1 MGIHKLKQSLLI
13 LCIGCLCCACS
24 SEKAEENEEESAGF
38 FAQIIDKISGLWK
51 DSTEVDEGDI
61 DIWDEY
67 NKTRKALKITQEDVV
82 KNKVIITQTLNEL
95 REISAMAGIV
105 RQSASERETR
115 ETQSEEISRHL
126 KEIREKVESMESQ
139 TDDNVVASL
148 KIIIEEKEREI
159 EALKRE
165 IRAKDNTIRQKE
177 GDIRNKQSEIDRM
190 YEELV
195 KRNNELTAKT
205 AALEDANQRQ
215 LLLLK
220 EAGRDFETLGDEA
233 PSVRGGRDK
242 NRVGQWQRDCYQK
255 AKYYYQKAKANGLDT
270 SSDLYHINDKIAK
283 CK

>member
-38 FAQIIDKISGLWK
+38 FTQIIDKISGLWK

-165 IRAKDNTIRQKE
+165 IRAQQNTISTQKTTIKTHE
-177 GDIRNKQSEIDRM
+177 ETISKQNDEIN
-190 YEELV
+190 ET
-195 KRNNELTAKT
+195 KNELQIKNAKLEV
-205 AALEDANQRQ
+205 AAQRQ
-215 LLLLK
+215 LLLLRD
-220 EAGRDFETLGDEA
+220 AGRDFETLGDEA

-242 NRVGQWQRDCYQK
+242 NRVGQWQGDCYQK
-255 AKYYYQKAKANGLDT
+255 AKYYYQKAKDNGLNT
-270 SSDLYHINDKIAK
+270 ASDLNRINDKIAK

>member
-38 FAQIIDKISGLWK
+38 FTQIIDKISGLWK

-165 IRAKDNTIRQKE
+165 IRAKDNMIRQKE

-215 LLLLK
+215 LLLLRD
-220 EAGRDFETLGDEA
+220 AGRDFETLGDEA

-242 NRVGQWQRDCYQK
+242 DRVGQWQRDCYQK

>member
-24 SEKAEENEEESAGF
+24 SEKAEENEEESKGY

-51 DSTEVDEGDI
+51 DSTEVDEGAI
-61 DIWDEY
+61 DIWEEY
-67 NKTRKALKITQEDVV
+67 YRTRQALKITQEDVV

-105 RQSASERETR
+105 RQGVREGAAR

-126 KEIREKVESMESQ
+126 KEIRKKVESMESQ

-165 IRAKDNTIRQKE
+165 IRAQQNTISTQKTTIKTHE
-177 GDIRNKQSEIDRM
+177 ETISKQNDEIN
-190 YEELV
+190 EA
-195 KRNNELTAKT
+195 KNELQIKNANLEV
-205 AALEDANQRQ
+205 AAQRQ
-215 LLLLK
+215 LLLLRD
-220 EAGRDFETLGDEA
+220 AGSDFEAQGDAA
-233 PSVRGGRDK
+233 PDVRGRKDSNK
-242 NRVGQWQRDCYQK
+242 VDDWKRKCFER
-255 AKYYYQKAKANGLDT
+255 ARYYYQKAKDNGLDT
-270 SSDLYHINDKIAK
+270 SADLYRINDKIAK

>member
-24 SEKAEENEEESAGF
+24 SQKAEENEEESAGF
-38 FAQIIDKISGLWK
+38 FTQIIDKISGLWK

-205 AALEDANQRQ
+205 AALEVANQRQ

-233 PSVRGGRDK
+233 PSVRGRRDH
-242 NRVGQWQRDCYQK
+242 NRVDQWQRGCYQK
-255 AKYYYQKAKANGLDT
+255 AKYYYQKAKNNGLDT
-270 SSDLYHINDKIAK
+270 SSDLNRINLKIANI
-283 CK
+283 